1 MVVLRVRG
9 ERGGSMKKLLEK
21 RRMFLAVLLGSW
33 FLMEPVVS
41 RAQTQPAAFDPS
53 GKNFQKETTQD
64 YNRRLEQLRQS
75 LAERTTASQ
84 VGDYRIGAHDVIEVN
99 VFEAPELNRSLRVSA
114 GGEISV
120 PLVGG
125 VEAAG
130 LTAREVEGVLE
141 ERLREFI
148 KDPHVGVS
156 VSAIES
162 HPVSVVGAVKKPGVF
177 QLRGPKTV
185 LEMLSLAEGLADDA
199 GDDVLVMRGA
209 GLRQGAT
216 PTNEANEPNAA
227 HSPASSEVAPLPNA
241 GAGNDDPNEKD
252 TVKVNLKKVLDSG
265 DPRYNVAVYPGD
277 IVKVPR
283 AGIVYVVGG
292 VNKPGGFVMK
302 SNEKMS
308 VLKAVALAEGL
319 TRTSS
324 KGRARIIRTDE
335 GTGERSEVA
344 INLGKILGG
353 KAPDPALKS
362 ADIVFVPDS
371 ATKGALYRGSEAA
384 LQTAVGVAIWRW

>member
-1 MVVLRVRG
+1 MRETILRRQISLTV
-9 ERGGSMKKLLEK
+9 
-21 RRMFLAVLLGSW
+21 FLAGW
-33 FLMEPVVS
+33 FLMGAVVS
-41 RAQTQPAAFDPS
+41 HSQSLQTPFDPT
-53 GKNFQKETTQD
+53 GKNFQEETTQD
-64 YNRRLEQLRQS
+64 YNRRLERLRQS
-75 LAERTTASQ
+75 LVERTPAAQ
-84 VGDYRIGAHDVIEVN
+84 AEEYRIGAHDVIEVN

-114 GGEISV
+114 AGDISM

-130 LTAREVEGVLE
+130 LTAREVEGVLQ

-156 VSAIES
+156 VAAIES
-162 HPVSVVGAVKKPGVF
+162 HPVSVVGAVRKPGVF

-209 GLRQGAT
+209 GLRQSAN
-216 PTNEANEPNAA
+216 PMNQEDEAKAA
-227 HSPASSEVAPLPNA
+227 RSGSSEFALPASAAAANY
-241 GAGNDDPNEKD
+241 DPNESE
-252 TVKVNLKKVLDSG
+252 TVKVNLKNVLDSG

-292 VNKPGGFVMK
+292 VNKPGGFIMK
-302 SNEKMS
+302 SSEKMS

-324 KGRARIIRTDE
+324 KGRARIIRTDA
-335 GTGERSEVA
+335 GSGERSEIA
-344 INLGKILGG
+344 INLGKILSG
-353 KAPDPALKS
+353 KVPDPPLKA

-371 ATKGALYRGSEAA
+371 ATKNALYRGSEAA